1 MKMKTSYVLMSLLT
15 LAACSTPERKEA
27 DTTDETATIV
37 AEIVGSE
44 VAYSTDSTQMMG
56 YIAYDKNDTTK
67 KPGILVVH
75 EWWGHNDHARER
87 AEMLADLGY
96 VALAVDMYGDGKQ
109 AEHPGEAGE
118 FATMVMS
125 NMDEASARF
134 ESAVETLKQQPN
146 VDPEKIGAI
155 GFCFG
160 GSIVLSMA
168 NAGYDLDAVAAFHA
182 GLGLPIMPDSGV
194 VKGKIL
200 IANGGADPMISE
212 QQVADFKAVMDAAGV
227 DYKYVSYDGVLHAFT
242 NKNADAMA
250 EKFEPLKGA
259 LGYDAV
265 ADSLSWEEMKTLFA
279 SSF

>member
-15 LAACSTPERKEA
+15 LAACSAPEKKEA
-27 DTTDETATIV
+27 EATDEPKDLV

-44 VAYSTDSTQMMG
+44 VVYSSDSIEMKGYVAFDKTDS
-56 YIAYDKNDTTK
+56 TK

-75 EWWGHNDHARER
+75 EWWGHNDYARER

-109 AEHPGEAGE
+109 ADHPGEAGE

-125 NMDEASARF
+125 NMDEATARF
-134 ESAVETLKQQPN
+134 ESAVETLKQHPY

-155 GFCFG
+155 GYCFG

-182 GLGLPIMPDSGV
+182 GIGLPIMPDSGV

-212 QQVADFKAVMDAAGV
+212 QQVADFKTVMDAAGV
-227 DYKYVSYDGVLHAFT
+227 DYKYISYDGVLHSFT
-242 NKNADAMA
+242 NKDADAVA
-250 EKFEPLKGA
+250 EKFEALKGA
-259 LGYDAV
+259 LAYDAE